1 MKVKIND
8 RFFYAFDAITINYKL
23 DSVAS
28 AFSFKARFN
37 PDNEFHKEIFK
48 PLQYQKVEIF
58 DDNDN
63 LKLTGIALNTSL
75 ASASTREL
83 QSISGYSKSGILE
96 DVNIPFSSYPLEKNN
111 VSLND
116 IVKTLLS
123 PFALSYSVD
132 SSVLND
138 MNLNYNKTT
147 ASPTESIKS
156 YISKLAAQRN
166 ITLSHNN
173 KGDLVFTRPNINATP
188 KFLLNDQNTLSMS
201 LSVNGQAM
209 HSKIDV
215 IRQPSKNNSG
225 VSTVDS
231 ASNSLVNALRPTV
244 KILTSGTDTDT
255 KKAAD
260 NILASELRGIALS
273 ISISNI
279 IDVSVGDIVEV
290 INNEVYIYERTRFM
304 VSEVMHSETIKG
316 DNMVLKLVLPETFS
330 GGDAQIKF

>member
-8 RFFYAFDAITINYKL
+8 RFFYSFDAITLNYKL

-37 PDNEFHKEIFK
+37 PDNQFHKEIFK
-48 PLQYQKVEIF
+48 PLNYQKVEIF
-58 DDNDN
+58 DNNDN
-63 LKLTGIALNTSL
+63 LKLTGNILNTSL
-75 ASASTREL
+75 SSSSLREL

-116 IVKTLLS
+116 IVKELLS
-123 PFALSYSVD
+123 PFALSYSIN

-138 MNLNYNKTT
+138 MNLNYARTT
-147 ASPTESIKS
+147 ASPTESIKT

-166 ITLSHNN
+166 ITLSHNH
-173 KGDLVFTRPNINATP
+173 KGDLLFTRPNINAKP
-188 KFLLNDQNTLSMS
+188 KFLLNDKNTLSMS
-201 LSVNGQAM
+201 LAVNGQGM

-215 IRQPSKNNSG
+215 IRQPSKDNSG

-231 ASNSLVNALRPTV
+231 ASNSLLNSLRPTV
-244 KILTSGTDTDT
+244 KILSSGDETET

-260 NILASELRGIALS
+260 NILAAELRGINLS
-273 ISISNI
+273 VSLNNI
-279 IDVSVGDIVEV
+279 IDISVGDIVEV
-290 INNEVYIYERTRFM
+290 INKEVYIYERTRFM
-304 VSEVMHSETIKG
+304 ISEVMHSETTKG
-316 DNMVLKLVLPETFS
+316 DNMVLKLVLPETFT
-330 GGDAQIKF
+330 GGVAQIKF